1 MIYFPLAITMSFCPV
16 PVEQQPVNEYQ
27 ELTQSWFFQW
37 VTLPKFQFLSKLSGI
52 WFLSLL
58 LTAPISSASFPPQKQ
73 IIPFILASA
82 LGSGLFVAFALV
94 RLYLGWKYIG
104 DRLKET
110 KIFYEESSWYDGQ
123 VWEKP
128 LEIYNRDKL
137 IFNYQVEPI
146 LNRLKKSSLLLT
158 SIMIIGL
165 LSFCLI

>member
-1 MIYFPLAITMSFCPV
+1 MSFCPV

-58 LTAPISSASFPPQKQ
+58 LTAPISSASFPPQEQ
-73 IIPFILASA
+73 IIPFLLASA
-82 LGSGLFVAFALV
+82 LGSALFVAFALV

-104 DRLKET
+104 DRLKKT
-110 KIFYEESSWYDGQ
+110 KIVYEESSWYDGQ

-158 SIMIIGL
+158 SIMISGL